1 MYIGLEM
8 AQQPLLIHKTKCDKP
23 VLTRRFPSTAKAMK
37 WLRDEGCKFS
47 NNDLSALGDD
57 MLELMTENYEYSIEV
72 DPLPQKRRRSHG

>member
-1 MYIGLEM
+1 
-8 AQQPLLIHKTKCDKP
+8 
-23 VLTRRFPSTAKAMK
+23 MK